1 MDSCGCEPQGF
12 ASMFDRRNAEDDR
25 DRYRRKG
32 PDRTTRMLLEL
43 LAPYRATSSTVL
55 DIGGGI
61 GIIDQE
67 LLRAGIGHAVSWM
80 GRRRPCSRREEARR
94 LDLLDRIEFV
104 EGDFVKLAAAIEPAD
119 IVTLDR
125 VVCCYPD
132 AEGLVGGSAARVRTV
147 YGLVLP
153 RDRFM
158 VRIAVRL
165 ENLWMRL
172 RRRAYRAYVHP
183 TARVDEIVA
192 AAGLH
197 LAPDARRPSG
207 GSSCTTAHA
216 GVLPRRGLGRPA
228 Y

>member
-1 MDSCGCEPQGF
+1 MDSCGCDDRGF
-12 ASMFDRRNAEDDR
+12 ASIFDQRNAEDDR

-43 LAPYRATSSTVL
+43 LAPYRSASSTLL

-67 LLRAGIGHAVSWM
+67 LLRAGVGHAVLVDGSTA
-80 GRRRPCSRREEARR
+80 SLAVALQEAQR
-94 LDLLDRIEFV
+94 LDTVDRIEFV
-104 EGDFVKLAAAIEPAD
+104 EGDFVRLADTIEPAD
-119 IVTLDR
+119 LVTLDR

-132 AEGLVGGSAARVRTV
+132 AENLVGHSAARVRTA

-153 RDRFM
+153 RDRLA
-158 VRIAVRL
+158 VRIAIRL
-165 ENLWMRL
+165 ENLWFRL

-192 AAGLH
+192 ANGLH
-197 LAPDARRPSG
+197 PSAERH
-207 GSSCTTAHA
+207 TAFWR
-216 GVLPRRGLGRPA
+216 VVVYDRGATPT
-228 Y
+228 